1 VTAETTPVDLP
12 WHRAAGNHC
21 FGCAANN
28 PAGLALR
35 LVASGETVL
44 CDFTLTRLHESY
56 PGIVH
61 GGVAAALL
69 DEVMGS
75 LLVHRERKVCF
86 TTSLRTTFAGALRVG
101 EPYRAVAWIAERP
114 AQGPA
119 DPAQLYKVH
128 GEIHDA
134 AGAALVIAR
143 GTFQWI
149 TAETYARTVAGGDPS
164 PEIAP
169 LLRDH
174 A

>member
-1 VTAETTPVDLP
+1 VI
-12 WHRAAGNHC
+12 
-21 FGCAANN
+21 
-28 PAGLALR
+28 
-35 LVASGETVL
+35 
-44 CDFTLTRLHESY
+44 CDFALTRLHESY

-114 AQGPA
+114 TERPAESAQLH
-119 DPAQLYKVH
+119 LYKVH
-128 GEIHDA
+128 GEIRDA

-143 GTFQWI
+143 GAFQWI
-149 TAETYARTVAGGDPS
+149 TAEIYARTVASGAA

>member
-1 VTAETTPVDLP
+1 
-12 WHRAAGNHC
+12 
-21 FGCAANN
+21 
-28 PAGLALR
+28 
-35 LVASGETVL
+35 VASGETVL

-75 LLVHRERKVCF
+75 LLVHRERKICF

-101 EPYRAVAWIAERP
+101 EPYRAVAWIAERS
-114 AQGPA
+114 AQALA

-128 GEIHDA
+128 GEIRDA
-134 AGAALVIAR
+134 AGAALVLAR

-149 TAETYARTVAGGDPS
+149 TAKTYTRAIAGGDPS